1 MEKELYKGRASVQ
14 QIQIVVFFLTVV
26 SFMTRLVRLKT
37 GRLLF
42 PLSLVTLFKAVA
54 QRIIEKSLF
63 GNLQNVA

>member
-54 QRIIEKSLF
+54 QRIIEKSLV
-63 GNLQNVA
+63 GNFQNAA